1 MSHHEEDDL
10 DVDLPEERLDKI
22 SETVRE
28 MSSRLTGSGIQYM
41 AKVSGEVADDDMV
54 RIRNNV
60 QYRADALKI
69 QLSLLLD
76 IQSTHN
82 DITKSVGP
90 HKSYPFRKLAREQF
104 SMFDNIVFHSC
115 SLFDYVGYLAH
126 FLCGSGDQAKKSWGS
141 VANALRDD
149 ENEIRDCIAGP
160 IIRRLDHQWVS
171 QLFDYRADLIHYN
184 ARLGGVITTADLEK
198 RERVLKTYAPSRFVN
213 DMSGLRKKA
222 GDQQVTLRLASFW
235 LTEKTLDSV
244 LRVLKNLSEVIEHN
258 HQIPHHLQ
266 SFKFNLPDEESDSDE

>member
-1 MSHHEEDDL
+1 MSHYQEDEL
-10 DVDLPEERLDKI
+10 DVESPEERLEEI

-28 MSSRLTGSGIQYM
+28 ISRHLIGSGIQYM
-41 AKVSGEVADDDMV
+41 AKVSGEMADDDMV

-82 DITKSVGP
+82 DIAESVGP
-90 HKSYPFRKLAREQF
+90 HAPYPSRQLSREQF

-126 FLCGSGDQAKKSWGS
+126 FLCGLGNQAKKSWGS
-141 VANALRDD
+141 VAKALRDD

-160 IIRRLDHQWVS
+160 VIRRLDRRWVS

-184 ARLGGVITTADLEK
+184 ARLGGVMNTADLEK
-198 RERVLKTYAPSRFVN
+198 RERVLKAYAPSRFVS

-222 GDQQVTLRLASFW
+222 GDQHVTLRFAAFW

-244 LRVLKNLSEVIEHN
+244 LRVLKNLSEVIEN
-258 HQIPHHLQ
+258 NRQIPRHLQ
-266 SFKFNLPDEESDSDE
+266 PIKFSPPDEESDADE